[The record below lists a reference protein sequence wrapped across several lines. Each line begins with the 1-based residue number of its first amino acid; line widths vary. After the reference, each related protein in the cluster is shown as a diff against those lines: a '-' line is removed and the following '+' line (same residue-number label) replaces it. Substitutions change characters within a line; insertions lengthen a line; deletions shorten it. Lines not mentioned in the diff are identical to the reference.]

1 MKDIKPSVIITAIE
15 MVIEAVKFV
24 AEQVETAK
32 D

>member
-1 MKDIKPSVIITAIE
+1 MKDIKPSVIITAIS

-32 D
+32 A

>member
-1 MKDIKPSVIITAIE
+1 MQEIKPSVIITAIA
-15 MVIEAVKFV
+15 MVIEAVKYV

>member
-1 MKDIKPSVIITAIE
+1 MKDIKPSVIITAIV

>member
-1 MKDIKPSVIITAIE
+1 MKDIKPSVITAIA

>member
-1 MKDIKPSVIITAIE
+1 MKDIKPSVIITAIA

-24 AEQVETAK
+24 VETAK

>member
-1 MKDIKPSVIITAIE
+1 MKDIKPSVILTAIA

>member
-1 MKDIKPSVIITAIE
+1 MKDIKPCVIITAIA

>member
-1 MKDIKPSVIITAIE
+1 MKDIKPSVIITAVA

-24 AEQVETAK
+24 AEQMEDAK

>member
-1 MKDIKPSVIITAIE
+1 MKDIKPSFIITSIA

-24 AEQVETAK
+24 AEQVDTAK